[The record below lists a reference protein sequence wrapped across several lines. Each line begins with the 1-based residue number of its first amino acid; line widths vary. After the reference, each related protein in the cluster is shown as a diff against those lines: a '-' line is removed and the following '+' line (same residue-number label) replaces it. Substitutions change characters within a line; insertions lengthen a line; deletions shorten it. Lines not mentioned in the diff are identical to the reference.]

1 MLKRWIGLMLCVCL
15 MVCMTACGPKEEPR
29 NPELDAIKERGTLRI
44 GVTQAPPYSVKGE
57 DGTYTGFDIELAA
70 KVCQKLGVQPEFVEV
85 AWSDRVFAL
94 KQGRVDCL
102 WSGLTAVSQLKET
115 VEFSQTYL
123 VSQPVLVV
131 LRENKDNQN
140 VAGKSVAAEV
150 DSASQS
156 AVRAHLKESKILP
169 MENQV
174 AALKAL
180 TDGKAAGAVIDRHA
194 ALQTVAQREDLMI
207 LENVRL
213 GTHEM
218 VVAMRRNSDLV
229 PAVNQA
235 LGELEK
241 DGVMKSLAESYDM
254 SDSLVVG

>member
-1 MLKRWIGLMLCVCL
+1 MLKRWISLMLCICL
-15 MVCMTACGPKEEPR
+15 MVCMTACGKKEEPR

-57 DGTYTGFDIELAA
+57 DGTYTGFDIELAT
-70 KVCQKLGVQPEFVEV
+70 KVCQKLELQPEFVEV

-102 WSGLTAVSQLKET
+102 WSGLTAVSRLKGT

-131 LRENKDNQN
+131 LRENKEDQN
-140 VAGKSVAAEV
+140 FAGKSVAAEV
-150 DSASQS
+150 DSAGQS
-156 AVRAHLKESKILP
+156 AVRMHLTESKVLP
-169 MENQV
+169 VENQI

-180 TDGKAAGAVIDRHA
+180 TDGKVAGAVIDRHA
-194 ALQTVAQREDLMI
+194 ATQAMSQREDLMI
-207 LENVRL
+207 LETVQM
-213 GTHEM
+213 GTHEL

-229 PAVNQA
+229 PAINQA
-235 LGELEK
+235 LGDLEQE
-241 DGVMKSLAESYDM
+241 GVMQSLAESYDM
-254 SDSLVVG
+254 TDSLVVG